1 MSKYRVALARVHL
14 GSGDLVAAERALEGV
29 GTSDIDAALIRE
41 EIGLVRGQAV
51 STADTLRELDNG
63 GRTTRALA
71 LLNFNNGRLEHC
83 VTQCLEELQKNPDD
97 HSLRR
102 LLASA
107 YRRLGQNEKCR
118 GELKTIYFG
127 YDKDELTDAARS
139 ILRQNANWLKANPQ
153 WNVVLEG
160 HCDERGTIEYNLA
173 LGQRRANS
181 VRSYMASLGVDAS
194 RVRTVSYGEERPAD
208 NGHNEAAWAKNRRA
222 ESKVEDR

>member
-1 MSKYRVALARVHL
+1 MSKKK
-14 GSGDLVAAERALEGV
+14 
-29 GTSDIDAALIRE
+29 IALILC
-41 EIGLVRGQAV
+41 LVLTLAV
-51 STADTLRELDNG
+51 FSPACKKKQTGETVPDPDAQQPVETPEPTDQDATEPEQIKDFVPTAPEVQQIN
-63 GRTTRALA
+63 
-71 LLNFNNGRLEHC
+71 
-83 VTQCLEELQKNPDD
+83 Q
-97 HSLRR
+97 
-102 LLASA
+102 SA
-107 YRRLGQNEKCR
+107 AAINER

-139 ILRQNANWLKANPQ
+139 TLRQNANWLKASPQ

-194 RVRTVSYGEERPAD
+194 RVRTVSYGEERPVD

>member
-1 MSKYRVALARVHL
+1 MSKKKIALILCLVLALVVL
-14 GSGDLVAAERALEGV
+14 SPACKKKKTGDTVPDPDAQEQVQTPEPSDEGAAEPEEVRDFVAAEPEV
-29 GTSDIDAALIRE
+29 QQIDESAAAIN
-41 EIGLVRGQAV
+41 Q
-51 STADTLRELDNG
+51 
-63 GRTTRALA
+63 
-71 LLNFNNGRLEHC
+71 
-83 VTQCLEELQKNPDD
+83 
-97 HSLRR
+97 
-102 LLASA
+102 
-107 YRRLGQNEKCR
+107 R

-127 YDKDELTDAARS
+127 YDKDELTDAARAT
-139 ILRQNANWLKANPQ
+139 LRQNANWLKANPQ

-194 RVRTVSYGEERPAD
+194 RVRTVSYGEERPVD